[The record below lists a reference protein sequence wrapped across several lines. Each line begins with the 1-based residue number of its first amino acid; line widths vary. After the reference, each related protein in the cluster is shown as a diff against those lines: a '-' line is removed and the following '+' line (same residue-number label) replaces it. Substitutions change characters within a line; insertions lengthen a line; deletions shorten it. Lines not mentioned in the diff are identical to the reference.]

1 MRLQKF
7 NDVKMFKT
15 AECSSHNDGQWIGV
29 FEDRYDLEVKDGK
42 ARVFS
47 NNPFAHKPSNWCK
60 LKLVKELPNTNKN
73 VFRLRVNGQYAFFK
87 VAINLPKGHY
97 YGK

>member
-7 NDVKMFKT
+7 NDVKMFRT
-15 AECSSHNDGQWIGV
+15 PELTPHNNGQYGAI
-29 FEDRYDLEVKDGK
+29 FEDQYDLEVKDGK
-42 ARVFS
+42 GRVFS
-47 NNPFAHKPSNWCK
+47 NNPFEKKPSSWCK

-73 VFRLRVNGQYAFFK
+73 VFRLRVNRQYAFFK
-87 VAINLPKGHY
+87 LAINLPKGHY